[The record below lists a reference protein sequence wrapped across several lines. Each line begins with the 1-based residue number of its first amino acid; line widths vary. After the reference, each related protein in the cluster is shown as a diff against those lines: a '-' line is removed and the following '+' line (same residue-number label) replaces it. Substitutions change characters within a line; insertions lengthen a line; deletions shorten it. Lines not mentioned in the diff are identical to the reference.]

1 MCEVRGNALA
11 PPHSHLVQKTVSH
24 VDKRDPKNWKGFR
37 FAVPFELLHQTLQ
50 VRYHLAK
57 AGPRVQ

>member
-1 MCEVRGNALA
+1 
-11 PPHSHLVQKTVSH
+11 